1 VRETWLSPRNAG
13 GYLAPMSDLV
23 VRPLWRSFEKSQL
36 RAAAKHALAG
46 GIAVVKED
54 RWRLLGDAGPPG
66 EDLPLLVDWAIR
78 AVEASKWEEIAEGP
92 AKGCVEAPITRTWR
106 ARVTEWI
113 ERDRAFEGAT
123 SETRFDCMKCAAC
136 CRDNKVVL
144 DPDDI
149 ERFRAAGRTDLIKRT
164 SKKGIVRLL
173 PLVRTKDK
181 SCIHLAKDL
190 KCSIYA
196 VRPFMCRDFPA
207 GTEQCMT
214 SREEV
219 WDTPFPPGR

>member
-1 VRETWLSPRNAG
+1 MSETA
-13 GYLAPMSDLV
+13 DIV
-23 VRPLWRSFEKSQL
+23 VRPLWRAFEKSQL

-46 GIAVVKED
+46 GISVVKED

-78 AVEASKWEEIAEGP
+78 AVEAKKWSEVTEGP
-92 AKGCVEAPITRTWR
+92 AKGCVEAPITRDWR
-106 ARVTEWI
+106 QRVTEWVT
-113 ERDRAFEGAT
+113 RDLAFEGSTSAAT
-123 SETRFDCMKCAAC
+123 FDCQNCAAC

-144 DPDDI
+144 DLEDL
-149 ERFRAAGRTDLIKRT
+149 ERFKAGGRPDLIKRT
-164 SKKGIVRLL
+164 QKKGIVRLL
-173 PLVRTKDK
+173 PLVRTKDR

-190 KCSIYA
+190 RCSIYA

-214 SREEV
+214 SREEI